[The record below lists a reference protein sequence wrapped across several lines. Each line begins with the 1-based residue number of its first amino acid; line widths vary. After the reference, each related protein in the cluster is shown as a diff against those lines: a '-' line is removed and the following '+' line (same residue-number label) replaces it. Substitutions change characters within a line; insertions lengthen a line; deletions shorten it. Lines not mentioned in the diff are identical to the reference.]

1 MSLVFQLLGCFFS
14 SQVSR
19 VVSRDNCTKHFM
31 NEDEH
36 EEILRLEDSF
46 ESAFMSSEMEKK
58 WRKLPRNL
66 SLIYLGE
73 SHSFYILIVND
84 SVKESVKNVSVKVD
98 LQFANERVINIGV
111 IKCDLLDAKQ
121 TLEEVM
127 KHDIKD
133 LGAHV

>member
-1 MSLVFQLLGCFFS
+1 MDAAHIIVDIL
-14 SQVSR
+14 
-19 VVSRDNCTKHFM
+19 
-31 NEDEH
+31 DEH

-84 SVKESVKNVSVKVD
+84 LSE
-98 LQFANERVINIGV
+98 I
-111 IKCDLLDAKQ
+111 
-121 TLEEVM
+121 
-127 KHDIKD
+127 
-133 LGAHV
+133 

>member
-1 MSLVFQLLGCFFS
+1 
-14 SQVSR
+14 
-19 VVSRDNCTKHFM
+19 M

-73 SHSFYILIVND
+73 SHSFYIYCLYSQPDDNLF
-84 SVKESVKNVSVKVD
+84 KE
-98 LQFANERVINIGV
+98 
-111 IKCDLLDAKQ
+111 
-121 TLEEVM
+121 
-127 KHDIKD
+127 
-133 LGAHV
+133 